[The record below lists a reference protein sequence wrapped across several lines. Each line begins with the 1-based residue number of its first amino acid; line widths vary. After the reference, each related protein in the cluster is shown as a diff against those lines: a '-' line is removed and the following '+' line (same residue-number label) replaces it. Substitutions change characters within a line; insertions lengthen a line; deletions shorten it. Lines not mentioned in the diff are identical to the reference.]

1 MSFLYVEDFEVRH
14 ELVVRIKDLDHWLD
28 LDFGIEDKLD
38 FRELDSIR
46 TLVTDFL
53 IQRNQV
59 YIDGRAAPATLD
71 KAHFIEVKLS
81 GIQILDENS
90 SMDYAS
96 AILGVIFVYPQEQIP
111 QKVEVHWD
119 LWSDQITR
127 IPCVM
132 HDPAGPMPYDI
143 TPDDSILVYN
153 NYLTNHTPPTVA
165 EIRTDPRLLRLPVF
179 SLLTFGLLVYWFR
192 KVKRAKGSFKRWGL
206 LVLGLVIGILLIPIS
221 WKVELPVSKTTDL
234 SPDNSHALVN
244 SVLKNVYRSFDFKRE
259 SDIYD
264 KLAVSVSGDLLSEIY
279 IQAKQSMVLEQQ
291 GGIQV
296 NLDTIHVDS
305 VVPWDDNE
313 GDTSY
318 KCLWKVTGK
327 VGHWGHIHSRI
338 NQYAAILRLNP
349 ENGVWKLNDIEILEE
364 IRLN

>member
-1 MSFLYVEDFEVRH
+1 
-14 ELVVRIKDLDHWLD
+14 
-28 LDFGIEDKLD
+28 
-38 FRELDSIR
+38 
-46 TLVTDFL
+46 
-53 IQRNQV
+53 
-59 YIDGRAAPATLD
+59 
-71 KAHFIEVKLS
+71 
-81 GIQILDENS
+81 
-90 SMDYAS
+90 
-96 AILGVIFVYPQEQIP
+96 
-111 QKVEVHWD
+111 
-119 LWSDQITR
+119 
-127 IPCVM
+127 
-132 HDPAGPMPYDI
+132 
-143 TPDDSILVYN
+143 
-153 NYLTNHTPPTVA
+153 
-165 EIRTDPRLLRLPVF
+165 
-179 SLLTFGLLVYWFR
+179 
-192 KVKRAKGSFKRWGL
+192 
-206 LVLGLVIGILLIPIS
+206 
-221 WKVELPVSKTTDL
+221 
-234 SPDNSHALVN
+234 VN